1 MIHPTFLPMPYMRA
15 YVLYLSTLPFG
26 TARRGRQRAEHT
38 VRQHYGWV
46 WTSKLRC
53 EREAR
58 PGRTTRPT
66 CRAGSLSFRRSPFR
80 SGAGAACVR
89 TCAAQA
95 VCSGLPSS
103 RGQQQQRQQQP
114 PPNHMRACL
123 LISPHCLLCR
133 PSSSINKA
141 HT

>member
-66 CRAGSLSFRRSPFR
+66 CRAGSLSAFVQKWPALALRERVTEQQAWP
-80 SGAGAACVR
+80 AALI
-89 TCAAQA
+89 TCDAR
-95 VCSGLPSS
+95 CL
-103 RGQQQQRQQQP
+103 
-114 PPNHMRACL
+114 ACL